1 MSDGYFLRLF
11 CSADIPFFDIR
22 HSSIFTHIHLIP
34 FIMSTFIP
42 FSVYASIV
50 SFLTDALIPSLHPL
64 ILHSLRLHLYAY
76 LPMHFT
82 TSSTLRL
89 PFDLP
94 TTIGPHSLWITAL
107 GTSPISISVSPAC
120 VRATFANGRVATLWE
135 GAPPDS
141 DDSDSDSDSEES
153 DGYMSEE
160 SMTSVSSSSRA
171 PSPIPVK
178 SKPVSLPFSSSPTTY
193 LYQGGRT
200 NVVTGRVM
208 LGKPTSPRPLDIKS
222 MRARAESSTAPTR
235 STKTAASSLN
245 WRTRC

>member
-1 MSDGYFLRLF
+1 
-11 CSADIPFFDIR
+11 
-22 HSSIFTHIHLIP
+22 
-34 FIMSTFIP
+34 MSTFIP

-107 GTSPISISVSPAC
+107 GTSPISISVSPAR
-120 VRATFANGRVATLWE
+120 VHATFANGRVATLWE

-141 DDSDSDSDSEES
+141 DSDSESESDSEES
-153 DGYMSEE
+153 DGYTSEE
-160 SMTSVSSSSRA
+160 SMTSVSSSRA
-171 PSPIPVK
+171 PSPVLVK
-178 SKPVSLPFSSSPTTY
+178 SKTPLSTSPRPTTY

-200 NVVTGRVM
+200 NVVTGRVL

-245 WRTRC
+245 WRTRY